1 MKKAS
6 LSENFCKPFPVN
18 HFPFNGM
25 LSKAVFSRQDR
36 KSRPLF
42 ALSDLILIW
51 AAFES
56 AYLVRSF
63 LPLPRL
69 FFLQPTTKLT
79 LLLISA
85 LAFVVIALWMR
96 AYDGL
101 SRLSSF
107 QIVVRTTVQCVWAGV
122 GVVLFQFLL
131 RLDLSRP
138 FLALFLFF
146 SFSALLLFRLS
157 FRAAAP
163 ALAASLVQP
172 RCILIGGDGPRARQ
186 VATIIAQ
193 SRTRGLELLGFLGD
207 HPGSVHIGRDYPVY
221 PWPDLASLLE
231 RHTIDEFIVAVDSA
245 KLSEIEDL
253 LLLCDDEG
261 VRTRLDIAFFPH
273 VHNRVSLETLGPAQ
287 LLTFA
292 GAPHDD
298 FSLTVKRASDFLIAL
313 IAAIL
318 ASPLMAAIALA
329 IRLGSPGPVL
339 FSQQRCGLNGRRFK
353 LYKFRTMV
361 HNAEALKGS
370 VAHLNVKKT
379 AFKIPNDPRVT
390 PIGRWLRKFSLD
402 ELPQL
407 FNVLRGEMAIVG
419 PRPPVPSEVAK
430 YERWQRRRL
439 RMRPGLTCLWTLAG
453 RDALD
458 FEEWMK
464 LDLAYIDT
472 WSLRLDWSIMLRTVP
487 YVLSGKGAH

>member
-1 MKKAS
+1 MICC
-6 LSENFCKPFPVN
+6 L
-18 HFPFNGM
+18 
-25 LSKAVFSRQDR
+25 KAVFSRQDS

-42 ALSDLILIW
+42 AVSDAFLIW
-51 AAFES
+51 AAFEF

-69 FFLQPTTKLT
+69 FYLLPSAKFT
-79 LLLISA
+79 LLLVSA
-85 LAFVVIALWMR
+85 LAFVVIALWLR

-101 SRLSSF
+101 SHISALD
-107 QIVVRTTVQCVWAGV
+107 IAWRTSLQCFWGGV
-122 GVVLFQFLL
+122 GVVLTQFAL

-138 FLALFLFF
+138 FLGLFLLFAF
-146 SFSALLLFRLS
+146 LLLILFRLS

-163 ALAASLVQP
+163 ALASSLAQP
-172 RCILIGGDGPRARQ
+172 RHVLIGGDGRRARELAES
-186 VATIIAQ
+186 VAH
-193 SRTRGLELLGFLGD
+193 SHNHGLELIGFLSD
-207 HPGSVHIGRDYPVY
+207 QPGSIHLGRAYPVH
-221 PWPDLASLLE
+221 PWRDLPALLE
-231 RHTIDEFIVAVDSA
+231 RHVIDEFIVAVDSA

-261 VRTRLDIAFFPH
+261 VRTRLHIGFFPH
-273 VHNRVSLETLGPAQ
+273 VHSRVTLESLGPAQ

-298 FSLTVKRASDFLIAL
+298 FRLTVKRATDFTFAL
-313 IAAIL
+313 IAIVTAL
-318 ASPLMAAIALA
+318 PLLLVIALA
-329 IRLGSPGPVL
+329 IRLNSAGPVL
-339 FSQQRCGLNGRRFK
+339 FSQTRCGLNGRRFK

-361 HNAEALKGS
+361 ENAEQLKHS
-370 VAHLNVKKT
+370 LAHLNVKKT

-390 PIGRWLRKFSLD
+390 PVGRFLRKFSLD

-407 FNVLRGEMAIVG
+407 FNILKGEMAIVG
-419 PRPPVPSEVAK
+419 PRPPVPSEVAE

-464 LDLAYIDT
+464 LDLAYIDS
-472 WSLRLDWSIMLRTVP
+472 WSLRLDWIIMLRTVP

>member
-1 MKKAS
+1 M
-6 LSENFCKPFPVN
+6 
-18 HFPFNGM
+18 
-25 LSKAVFSRQDR
+25 FSRQDR

-42 ALSDLILIW
+42 AVSDMLLIW
-51 AAFES
+51 AAFEA

-69 FFLQPTTKLT
+69 FFLTPSTKFT
-79 LLLISA
+79 LLLVSA
-85 LAFVVIALWMR
+85 LVFVVIALWMR

-101 SRLSSF
+101 SRISPFPLAW
-107 QIVVRTTVQCVWAGV
+107 RTSLQCFWGGV
-122 GVVLFQFLL
+122 GVVLIQFAL

-138 FLALFLFF
+138 FLGLFLLF
-146 SFSALLLFRLS
+146 SFIFLLLFRLL

-163 ALAASLVQP
+163 ALAASLAQP
-172 RCILIGGDGPRARQ
+172 RQVLIGGDGARARQ
-186 VATIIAQ
+186 VAETVVQ
-193 SRTRGLELLGFLGD
+193 SATHGLELIGFLSD
-207 HPGSVHIGRDYPVY
+207 QPGEIHLGRAYPVHAWSEL
-221 PWPDLASLLE
+221 PQLLE
-231 RHTIDEFIVAVDSA
+231 RHVIDEFIVAVDSA

-253 LLLCDDEG
+253 LLICDDEG
-261 VRTRLDIAFFPH
+261 VRTRLDIGFFPH
-273 VHNRVSLETLGPAQ
+273 VHSRISLESLGGAQ

-298 FSLTVKRASDFLIAL
+298 FRLTVKRATDLLIAL
-313 IAAIL
+313 TTLIL
-318 ASPLMAAIALA
+318 ASPLLALIALA
-329 IRLGSPGPVL
+329 IRLGSPGPVV

-361 HNAEALKGS
+361 DNAEQLKHS
-370 VAHLNVKKT
+370 LAHLNVKKT

-390 PIGRWLRKFSLD
+390 PVGRWLRKFSLD

-407 FNVLRGEMAIVG
+407 FNVLKGEMAIVG
-419 PRPPVPSEVAK
+419 PRPPVPSEVAE

-472 WSLRLDWSIMLRTVP
+472 WSLRLDWIIMLRTVP

>member
-1 MKKAS
+1 MKISS
-6 LSENFCKPFPVN
+6 LSLNFINPFPVS
-18 HFPFNGM
+18 HFPFSDM
-25 LSKAVFSRQDR
+25 LSSAVFSRQDR

-42 ALSDLILIW
+42 ALSDLLLIW

-56 AYLVRSF
+56 AYLARSF

-69 FFLQPTTKLT
+69 FYLEPTTKLT

-85 LAFVVIALWMR
+85 LAFVVIALWLR

-101 SRLSSF
+101 SRLPAY
-107 QIVVRTTVQCVWAGV
+107 QIISRTTHQCFWAGV
-122 GVVLFQFLL
+122 GVILIQFLL

-138 FLALFLFF
+138 FLGLFLFF
-146 SFSALLLFRLS
+146 SLTALLLFRLL

-163 ALAASLVQP
+163 AVAASLVQP

-186 VATIIAQ
+186 LASTIVQ
-193 SRTRGLELLGFLGD
+193 SPTRGLELLGFLGD
-207 HPGSVHIGRDYPVY
+207 HPGSIHIGRDYPVH
-221 PWPDLASLLE
+221 PWHDLPSLLE
-231 RHTIDEFIVAVDSA
+231 RQSIDEFLVAVDSA

-261 VRTRLDIAFFPH
+261 VRTRLDVGFFPH
-273 VHNRVSLETLGPAQ
+273 VHNRVSLESLGPAQ

-298 FSLTVKRASDFLIAL
+298 FRLTVKRASDFLISL
-313 IAAIL
+313 IAIIVAG
-318 ASPLMAAIALA
+318 PVMAAIAIA
-329 IRLGSPGPVL
+329 IRLGSPGPAI

-361 HNAEALKGS
+361 DNAEDLKDS
-370 VAHLNVKKT
+370 LAHLNVKRT

-390 PIGRWLRKFSLD
+390 SIGRWLRKFSLD

-407 FNVLRGEMAIVG
+407 FNVLKGEMAVVG
-419 PRPPVPSEVAK
+419 PRPPVPSEVAE

-472 WSLRLDWSIMLRTVP
+472 WSLRLDWSIMFRTVP

>member
-1 MKKAS
+1 MICC
-6 LSENFCKPFPVN
+6 L
-18 HFPFNGM
+18 
-25 LSKAVFSRQDR
+25 KAVFSRQDR

-42 ALSDLILIW
+42 AVADVFLIW
-51 AAFES
+51 AAFEA

-69 FFLQPTTKLT
+69 FFLDPGTKLT
-79 LLLISA
+79 LLLVSA
-85 LAFVVIALWMR
+85 LAFVVVALWLR

-101 SRLSSF
+101 WRSSPLD
-107 QIVVRTTVQCVWAGV
+107 IAWRTSLQCFWGGV
-122 GVVLFQFLL
+122 GVVLIEFAL

-138 FLALFLFF
+138 FLGLFLLF
-146 SFSALLLFRLS
+146 SFASLIAFRLS

-163 ALAASLVQP
+163 ALASSLAQP
-172 RCILIGGDGPRARQ
+172 RHVLIGGDGPRARQ
-186 VATIIAQ
+186 AAATVAQ
-193 SRTRGLELLGFLGD
+193 SGKHGLELIGFLAD
-207 HPGSVHIGRDYPVY
+207 KPGSIELGRAYPVHEWREL
-221 PWPDLASLLE
+221 PELLE
-231 RHTIDEFIVAVDSA
+231 RYVIDEFIVAVDSA

-261 VRTRLDIAFFPH
+261 VRTRLDIGFFPH
-273 VHNRVSLETLGPAQ
+273 VHSRVTLESLGASQ

-298 FSLTVKRASDFLIAL
+298 FRLTVKRAADFLIAL
-313 IAAIL
+313 ATIIL
-318 ASPLMAAIALA
+318 ALPLLALIALA
-329 IRLGSPGPVL
+329 IRISSTGPVV
-339 FSQQRCGLNGRRFK
+339 FSQVRCGLNGRRFR

-361 HNAEALKGS
+361 ENAEQLRDS

-390 PIGRWLRKFSLD
+390 PVGHWLRKFSLD

-407 FNVLRGEMAIVG
+407 FNVLKGEMAIVG
-419 PRPPVPSEVAK
+419 PRPPVPSEVAE

-472 WSLRLDWSIMLRTVP
+472 WSLRLDWIIMLRTVP

>member
-1 MKKAS
+1 
-6 LSENFCKPFPVN
+6 
-18 HFPFNGM
+18 M
-25 LSKAVFSRQDR
+25 LSQNVFSRQDR

-42 ALSDLILIW
+42 ALSDIVLIW
-51 AAFES
+51 AAFEI
-56 AYLVRSF
+56 AYLIRSI

-69 FFLQPTTKLT
+69 FYLLPTTKFT
-79 LLLISA
+79 LLLVSA
-85 LAFVVIALWMR
+85 LAFVVIALWLR

-101 SRLSSF
+101 SRLPALD
-107 QIVVRTTVQCVWAGV
+107 IAWRTSLQCLWGGV
-122 GVVLFQFLL
+122 GVVLIQFAL

-138 FLALFLFF
+138 FLGLFLLFAF
-146 SFSALLLFRLS
+146 LLLISFRLI

-163 ALAASLVQP
+163 ALASSLAQP
-172 RCILIGGDGPRARQ
+172 RHILIGGDGPRARQ
-186 VATIIAQ
+186 LAETVAQ
-193 SRTRGLELLGFLGD
+193 SHIYGLELIGFLSD
-207 HPGSVHIGRDYPVY
+207 QPASIHLRRPYPVH
-221 PWPDLASLLE
+221 PWRDLPALLE
-231 RHTIDEFIVAVDSA
+231 RHVIDEFIVAVDSA
-245 KLSEIEDL
+245 KLAEIEDL

-261 VRTRLDIAFFPH
+261 VRTRLDLGFFPH
-273 VHNRVSLETLGPAQ
+273 VHGRVSLERLGAAQ

-298 FSLTVKRASDFLIAL
+298 FRLTVKRATDFSLAL
-313 IAAIL
+313 LALFLAA
-318 ASPLMAAIALA
+318 PFMAAIALA

-361 HNAEALKGS
+361 ENAEQLKPS
-370 VAHLNVKKT
+370 LAHLNVKKT

-390 PIGRWLRKFSLD
+390 RLGRWLRRFSLD

-407 FNVLRGEMAIVG
+407 FNILKGEMAIVG
-419 PRPPVPSEVAK
+419 PRPPVPSEVTE

-464 LDLAYIDT
+464 LDLAYIDS
-472 WSLRLDWSIMLRTVP
+472 WSLRLDWIIMLRTVP

>member
-1 MKKAS
+1 M
-6 LSENFCKPFPVN
+6 LSC
-18 HFPFNGM
+18 
-25 LSKAVFSRQDR
+25 SKAVFSRQDR

-42 ALSDLILIW
+42 ALADLILIW

-56 AYLVRSF
+56 AYLIRSF

-69 FFLQPTTKLT
+69 FYLEPTTKLT

-101 SRLSSF
+101 SRLSPL
-107 QIVVRTTVQCVWAGV
+107 QILARTTVQCFWAGV
-122 GVVLFQFLL
+122 GVILIEFLL

-138 FLALFLFF
+138 FLGLFLFF
-146 SFSALLLFRLS
+146 SFTALLLFRLF

-163 ALAASLVQP
+163 ALAATLVQP
-172 RCILIGGDGPRARQ
+172 RSILIGGDGPRARQ
-186 VATIIAQ
+186 LASIITQ
-193 SRTRGLELLGFLGD
+193 SRTRGLHLLGFLGD
-207 HPGSVHIGRDYPVY
+207 QPGTLHIGRDYPIY
-221 PWPDLASLLE
+221 PWQSLASLLE
-231 RHTIDEFIVAVDSA
+231 RHSIDEFIVAVDSA
-245 KLSEIEDL
+245 KLSEIENL

-261 VRTRLDIAFFPH
+261 VRTRLDIGFFPH
-273 VHNRVSLETLGPAQ
+273 VHNRVSLESLGPAQ

-298 FSLTVKRASDFLIAL
+298 FRLTVKRASDLLIAFVATL
-313 IAAIL
+313 F
-318 ASPLMAAIALA
+318 ASPLFAAIAIA
-329 IRLGSPGPVL
+329 IRLGSPGPAI

-361 HNAEALKGS
+361 HNAEDLKDS
-370 VAHLNVKKT
+370 LAHLNVKKT

-390 PIGRWLRKFSLD
+390 PIGHWLRKFSLD

-407 FNVLRGEMAIVG
+407 FNVLKGEMAIVG
-419 PRPPVPSEVAK
+419 PRPPVPSEVAE

>member
-1 MKKAS
+1 
-6 LSENFCKPFPVN
+6 
-18 HFPFNGM
+18 
-25 LSKAVFSRQDR
+25 VFSRQDR

-42 ALSDLILIW
+42 AVSDIFLIW
-51 AAFES
+51 AAFEA

-69 FFLQPTTKLT
+69 FYLEPSIKFT
-79 LLLISA
+79 LLLVSA
-85 LAFVVIALWMR
+85 LAFVVIALWLR

-101 SRLSSF
+101 SSISPLDLA
-107 QIVVRTTVQCVWAGV
+107 VRTSLQCLWGGV
-122 GVVLFQFLL
+122 SVVLIQFAL

-138 FLALFLFF
+138 FLGLFLLF
-146 SFSALLLFRLS
+146 SFLSLLLFRLL

-163 ALAASLVQP
+163 ALAAGLAQP
-172 RCILIGGDGPRARQ
+172 RQVLIGGDGPRARQ
-186 VATIIAQ
+186 VAETVAA
-193 SRTRGLELLGFLGD
+193 SRPQGLQLIGFLSD
-207 HPGSVHIGRDYPVY
+207 QPGQIHLGRTYPVH
-221 PWPDLASLLE
+221 PWRELPVLLE
-231 RHTIDEFIVAVDSA
+231 RHVIDEFIVAVDSA
-245 KLSEIEDL
+245 KLAEIEDL

-261 VRTRLDIAFFPH
+261 VRTRLDIGFFPH
-273 VHNRVSLETLGPAQ
+273 VHSRVSLERLGSSQ

-292 GAPHDD
+292 GAPHDE
-298 FSLTVKRASDFLIAL
+298 FRLTVKRFTDFLLAL
-313 IAAIL
+313 TAIFL
-318 ASPLMAAIALA
+318 ASPFLLAIALA

-339 FSQQRCGLNGRRFK
+339 FAQQRCGLNGRRFK

-361 HNAEALKGS
+361 VNAEQLKDS
-370 VAHLNVKKT
+370 LAHLNIKKT

-390 PIGRWLRKFSLD
+390 RVGHWLRKFSLD

-407 FNVLRGEMAIVG
+407 FNILKGEMAIVG
-419 PRPPVPSEVAK
+419 PRPPVPSEVAE

-472 WSLRLDWSIMLRTVP
+472 WSLRLDWIIMLRTVP

>member
-1 MKKAS
+1 M
-6 LSENFCKPFPVN
+6 
-18 HFPFNGM
+18 
-25 LSKAVFSRQDR
+25 FSRQDR

-42 ALSDLILIW
+42 AVSDVFLIW
-51 AAFES
+51 AAFEA
-56 AYLVRSF
+56 AYVVRTF

-69 FFLQPTTKLT
+69 FFLSPSDRLT
-79 LLLISA
+79 LLLVST
-85 LAFVVIALWMR
+85 LAFVVVALWLR

-101 SRLSSF
+101 SRIPPF
-107 QIVVRTTVQCVWAGV
+107 DIAVRTTLQCFWGGV
-122 GVVLFQFLL
+122 GVVLIEFLL

-138 FLALFLFF
+138 FLGLFLLF
-146 SFSALLLFRLS
+146 SLAFLMLFRLLFR
-157 FRAAAP
+157 AVAP
-163 ALAASLVQP
+163 VTASSLAEP
-172 RCILIGGDGPRARQ
+172 RHVLIGGDGVRARQ
-186 VATIIAQ
+186 VAETVTA
-193 SRTRGLELLGFLGD
+193 SRRHGLELIGFLAD
-207 HPGSVHIGRDYPVY
+207 QPGTIELDRAFPVHAWQELP
-221 PWPDLASLLE
+221 ALLE
-231 RHTIDEFIVAVDSA
+231 RHVIDEFIVAVDSA

-261 VRTRLDIAFFPH
+261 VRTRLDIGFFPH
-273 VHNRVSLETLGPAQ
+273 VHSRVSLESLGPSQ

-298 FSLTVKRASDFLIAL
+298 FRLTVKRATDFLSAL
-313 IAAIL
+313 AAVIL
-318 ASPLMAAIALA
+318 ASPLLLAIALA
-329 IRLGSPGPVL
+329 IRLGSRGPVI

-361 HNAEALKGS
+361 VNAEQLKDS

-390 PIGRWLRKFSLD
+390 VVGRWLRKFSLD

-419 PRPPVPSEVAK
+419 PRPPVPSEVAE

-439 RMRPGLTCLWTLAG
+439 RMRPGLTCLWILAG

-458 FEEWMK
+458 FEEWMR

-472 WSLRLDWSIMLRTVP
+472 WSLRLDWMIMLRTVP

>member
-1 MKKAS
+1 MKNAS
-6 LSENFCKPFPVN
+6 LPDVFINPFPLS
-18 HFPFNGM
+18 HFPFSDI
-25 LSKAVFSRQDR
+25 LSSAVFSRQDR

-42 ALSDLILIW
+42 ALSDLLLIW

-56 AYLVRSF
+56 AYLIRSV

-69 FFLQPTTKLT
+69 FYLQPTTKLT

-101 SRLSSF
+101 SRLSAL
-107 QIVVRTTVQCVWAGV
+107 QIFARTTMQCFWAGV
-122 GVVLFQFLL
+122 GVILIQFLL

-138 FLALFLFF
+138 FLGLFLFF

-163 ALAASLVQP
+163 ALAASLAQP
-172 RCILIGGDGPRARQ
+172 RAILIGGDGPRARQ
-186 VATIIAQ
+186 VASIIAQ
-193 SRTRGLELLGFLGD
+193 SRTHGLELLGFLGD
-207 HPGSVHIGRDYPVY
+207 QPGSIHIGRDFPVH
-221 PWPDLASLLE
+221 PWHDLASLLE
-231 RHTIDEFIVAVDSA
+231 RHSIDEFIVAVDSA

-261 VRTRLDIAFFPH
+261 VRTRLDISFFPH
-273 VHNRVSLETLGPAQ
+273 VHNRVSLESLGAAQ

-298 FSLTVKRASDFLIAL
+298 FRLTVKRASDFLIAL

-318 ASPLMAAIALA
+318 ASPLLAAIALV
-329 IRLGSPGPVL
+329 IRLGSPGPVI
-339 FSQQRCGLNGRRFK
+339 FSQQRCGLNGRRFR

-361 HNAEALKGS
+361 DNAEDLKNS
-370 VAHLNVKKT
+370 LAHLNVKRT

-407 FNVLRGEMAIVG
+407 FNVLKGEMAIVG
-419 PRPPVPSEVAK
+419 PRPPVPSEVAE